1 MKNTDKKNVFTLA
14 WQFARQTGL
23 SFSECLKKAWANIKL
38 KSKMSSQIVRFY
50 FQKVDGSTREAWGT
64 LRPDLL
70 PPTQQ
75 SRKSNDT
82 VQVYFDTECHEYR
95 KKCQKNVKPIISN
108 IAAAVVSLP
117 YMYKVRC
124 EK

>member
-38 KSKMSSQIVRFY
+38 KAKMSTQIVRFY

-70 PPTQQ
+70 PQ
-75 SRKSNDT
+75 SEYSQRKSNNT

-95 KKCQKNVKPIISN
+95 CFKKFNLVS
-108 IAAAVVSLP
+108 IA
-117 YMYKVRC
+117 
-124 EK
+124 

>member
-38 KSKMSSQIVRFY
+38 KAKMSSQIVRFY

-70 PPTQQ
+70 PPTQHN
-75 SRKSNDT
+75 RKSNNT
-82 VQVYFDTECHEYR
+82 VQVYFDT
-95 KKCQKNVKPIISN
+95 NATN
-108 IAAAVVSLP
+108 IAVLRSLTL
-117 YMYKVRC
+117 
-124 EK
+124 

>member
-38 KSKMSSQIVRFY
+38 KAKMCSQIVRFY
-50 FQKVDGSTREAWGT
+50 FLKVDGSTREAWGT

-70 PPTQQ
+70 PQTEISQC
-75 SRKSNDT
+75 KSNNT
-82 VQVYFDTECHEYR
+82 VQVYFDTECHEFR
-95 KKCQKNVKPIISN
+95 CFKKFNLVS
-108 IAAAVVSLP
+108 IA
-117 YMYKVRC
+117 
-124 EK
+124 

>member
-1 MKNTDKKNVFTLA
+1 MLSSEQIIAYQSEIEKLTL
-14 WQFARQTGL
+14 
-23 SFSECLKKAWANIKL
+23 S
-38 KSKMSSQIVRFY
+38 
-50 FQKVDGSTREAWGT
+50 D
-64 LRPDLL
+64 
-70 PPTQQ
+70 
-75 SRKSNDT
+75 
-82 VQVYFDTECHEYR
+82 

>member
-1 MKNTDKKNVFTLA
+1 MKNTDKKNDFTLA
-14 WQFARQTGL
+14 WQFARQTCL

-38 KSKMSSQIVRFY
+38 KAKMSTHIVRFY

-70 PPTQQ
+70 PQTELSQ
-75 SRKSNDT
+75 RKSNDT

-95 KKCQKNVKPIISN
+95 CFKKFNLVS
-108 IAAAVVSLP
+108 IA
-117 YMYKVRC
+117 
-124 EK
+124 